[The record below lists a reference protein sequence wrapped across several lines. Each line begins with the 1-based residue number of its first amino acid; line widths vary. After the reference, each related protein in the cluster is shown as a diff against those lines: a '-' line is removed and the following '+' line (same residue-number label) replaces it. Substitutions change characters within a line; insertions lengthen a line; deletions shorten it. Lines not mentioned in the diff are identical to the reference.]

1 MTYADVPITYESLS
15 IFIILTILAVSLIV
29 SAVFERQEDKH
40 RQEMYEEEWRRAR
53 DKKEE
58 ENERREEQSN

>member
-29 SAVFERQEDKH
+29 SAVFEREGDRRRRK
-40 RQEMYEEEWRRAR
+40 MYEEEWRKA
-53 DKKEE
+53 KEQKEE